1 MNRRPSDVV
10 TALIAT
16 KAFLFALAGRLHG
29 ERYDLV
35 RQPLSRLGGLTTAA
49 GYSNSPGYWF
59 FIAAMFLGAGFSLW
73 YARRYCASGMPAR
86 SFLHRVCIVAAL
98 GFVLT
103 ALPFDVPR
111 LYRIHGYGA
120 GMAFGGFWTVG
131 NVQLMLARRFQ
142 PGAGS
147 AGARVLFLIL
157 NVPFL
162 VYSALVLLDLPVKVF
177 AQKFAAAGIALGT
190 HRASI
195 RFENL
200 WFGAATRPLGL
211 GPVPEREVS

>member
-1 MNRRPSDVV
+1 MNRRPSDAVM
-10 TALIAT
+10 ALVAT
-16 KAFLFALAGRLHG
+16 NAFLFAIAGRLHG

-49 GYSNSPGYWF
+49 GYSNNPGYWF
-59 FIAAMFLGAGFSLW
+59 FIIAMLLSAGLSLW
-73 YARRYCASGMPAR
+73 YARRYRASGMPAR
-86 SFLHRVCIVAAL
+86 AFLYRAGIVAAL

-103 ALPFDVPR
+103 ALPFDVPQ

-131 NVQLMLARRFQ
+131 NVQLMLARRMQ
-142 PGAGS
+142 PGVGHT
-147 AGARVLFLIL
+147 GARLLFLVL

-177 AQKFAAAGIALGT
+177 AQKFAAAGIAAGT
-190 HRASI
+190 HRASLW
-195 RFENL
+195 FENL
-200 WFGAATRPLGL
+200 WSSAAEPPLEL
-211 GPVPEREVS
+211 SPVAQGEIS